1 MATFSL
7 PHVLNSMTTL
17 TNGSEFQ
24 VHVNDNSGVTKS
36 NRQNKKRMV
45 WLEEDLS
52 NMHISDILDGSEK
65 DRSTTEFSFPL
76 KRLQSV
82 ESDENNSIRLVFDGK
97 VVLLSNDHSNK
108 SYSLS
113 SDPHDMAQNMNDWL
127 VNLRAISFTESVG
140 GDTLCLSPIGKKS
153 PANQTPA
160 TIACSS
166 EENKANLASHSTLK
180 TSSFEA
186 VKANDD
192 TVVDRVDK
200 EDEIVVGETD
210 SIHLNRLRRRI
221 LRRKKVKQKPSTL
234 PTEAAELAK
243 RGDLPGLVKI
253 LDGGVDVNA
262 VDTSAFGHKRTALH
276 KAAAHGRI
284 DIVRMLLSK
293 GADPDAMDKQK
304 RTALSWA
311 ARHGHTAICQLLLDV
326 GCEFELEDKHG
337 KRPLDLAIEEE
348 KLETAAVLERVSVS
362 HSRNICMRVLGWLSN
377 DKVQE
382 ALWKWRVFTVEKAAN
397 ESAHQALYEAK
408 RHRKLQM
415 AYDRTQELRIKQMS
429 LQHEEETKRLR
440 HERDR
445 AVKTIRRL
453 SISIQSEMPSSPAM
467 KAVLEDARKV
477 VLFDSKSAYKEAGDV
492 LAEDEEARG
501 GKNEANEEEYTT
513 NKVVQNPL
521 CL

>member
-140 GDTLCLSPIGKKS
+140 GD
-153 PANQTPA
+153 
-160 TIACSS
+160 
-166 EENKANLASHSTLK
+166 
-180 TSSFEA
+180 
-186 VKANDD
+186 
-192 TVVDRVDK
+192 
-200 EDEIVVGETD
+200 
-210 SIHLNRLRRRI
+210 
-221 LRRKKVKQKPSTL
+221 
-234 PTEAAELAK
+234 
-243 RGDLPGLVKI
+243 
-253 LDGGVDVNA
+253 
-262 VDTSAFGHKRTALH
+262 
-276 KAAAHGRI
+276 
-284 DIVRMLLSK
+284 
-293 GADPDAMDKQK
+293 
-304 RTALSWA
+304 
-311 ARHGHTAICQLLLDV
+311 
-326 GCEFELEDKHG
+326 
-337 KRPLDLAIEEE
+337 
-348 KLETAAVLERVSVS
+348 
-362 HSRNICMRVLGWLSN
+362 ICMRVLGWLSN

-477 VLFDSKSAYKEAGDV
+477 FLFDSKSAYKEAGDV